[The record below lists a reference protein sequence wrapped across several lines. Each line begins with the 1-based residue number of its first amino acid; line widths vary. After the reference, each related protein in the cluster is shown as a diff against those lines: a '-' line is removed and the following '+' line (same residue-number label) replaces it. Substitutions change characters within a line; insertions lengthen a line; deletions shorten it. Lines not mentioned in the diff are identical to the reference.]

1 MAIRTPPQSTKTAV
15 PERASWDDVEVSAT
29 TASRAVR
36 PPAVVDNRRMVTHT
50 LAESRL
56 VWRCD
61 DCGEVGH
68 LTAFPAACPNCSAPR
83 EALYYF
89 RED

>member
-1 MAIRTPPQSTKTAV
+1 MAIRTSSQSTKTVV
-15 PERASWDDVEVSAT
+15 PERESWDDVEVSPT
-29 TASRAVR
+29 TTSRAVR
-36 PPAVVDNRRMVTHT
+36 PPTVVENRRMVDHR

-56 VWRCD
+56 TWRCD
-61 DCGEVGH
+61 DCGELGM
-68 LTAFPAACPNCSAPR
+68 LTAFPASCPNCSAPR